1 MEKNDHND
9 DNKKEDY
16 IMNANVC
23 RKLSKILNIDEMKH
37 IEINNYIPPERSGL
51 SNCNAIIPPYYQL
64 HKHPSKLLDIDY
76 YEIIKD
82 DIRNFR
88 ILNEYQLKYIKEL
101 SSEYKDEFIDIYNK
115 CTTLFNDTI
124 NNS

>member
-1 MEKNDHND
+1 MEKHHHND

-23 RKLSKILNIDEMKH
+23 RKLTKILNIDEMKH
-37 IEINNYIPPERSGL
+37 TEKNNYEQPTKSGL
-51 SNCNAIIPPYYQL
+51 SNCNVIIPPYYQL

-76 YEIIKD
+76 YEMIKD
-82 DIRNFR
+82 DIKNFR

-101 SSEYKDEFIDIYNK
+101 SSEYKDELFEIYNK
-115 CTTLFNDTI
+115 CTILFNDII
-124 NNS
+124 NN